1 MTRTLL
7 AFALFVPLAGVAA
20 QVPPP
25 PPPPTNPTTAQQPGT
40 PPAQPPAGQRG
51 GGRGR
56 GAVQVMTL
64 TTAGWPDGGPIPA
77 KYTQAGEELSPP
89 LSWSGA
95 PEGTASFVLI
105 VHDLDAM
112 TNPANDYAAP
122 LRDTN
127 DVLHWL
133 VWNIPPTATGLPE
146 GVPQGPQQPDGMRQ
160 ISQSGPYYRGPAAP
174 RDRSRPSLRLRAVR
188 ARHDDHHPDDGRGAC
203 RRPRGRTRG
212 HDGSR
217 ARQGGNDRTVQ
228 EIGFAGRR

>member
-7 AFALFVPLAGVAA
+7 SFALLVPLVGVGG

-51 GGRGR
+51 RGR
-56 GAVQVMTL
+56 GSVQVMTL
-64 TTAGWPDGGPIPA
+64 TTAAWPDGGPIPA
-77 KYTQAGEELSPP
+77 KHAQIGDELSPP
-89 LSWSGA
+89 LKWSGA

-105 VHDLDAM
+105 VHDLDSM
-112 TNPANDYAAP
+112 TNPPNDYTAP

-146 GVPQGPQQPDGMRQ
+146 GVPQGPQLPDGSRQ
-160 ISQSGPYYRGPAAP
+160 ISQTGPYYRGPAAP
-174 RDRSRPSLRLRAVR
+174 ATGPPHHYVFELYALDTMINVQTTDASPAEIRADVK
-188 ARHDDHHPDDGRGAC
+188 AAMATHIRGKATMMGLYK
-203 RRPRGRTRG
+203 R
-212 HDGSR
+212 
-217 ARQGGNDRTVQ
+217 
-228 EIGFAGRR
+228 

>member
-1 MTRTLL
+1 MTRMLL
-7 AFALFVPLAGVAA
+7 AFALLALLAGVGA

-25 PPPPTNPTTAQQPGT
+25 PPPPTIPTTAQQPGT

-77 KYTQAGEELSPP
+77 KYTQAGEEVSPP
-89 LSWSGA
+89 LSWSAA

-174 RDRSRPSLRLRAVR
+174 ATGPAHHYVFELYALDTMITIPTTDAAPADVR
-188 ARHDDHHPDDGRGAC
+188 AAVKAAMATHVRGKATLVGLYK
-203 RRPRGRTRG
+203 R
-212 HDGSR
+212 
-217 ARQGGNDRTVQ
+217 
-228 EIGFAGRR
+228 

>member
-1 MTRTLL
+1 MLMTRTLL
-7 AFALFVPLAGVAA
+7 AFALLVPLAGVAA
-20 QVPPP
+20 QVPPQ
-25 PPPPTNPTTAQQPGT
+25 PPPPTIPPGQQPGT
-40 PPAQPPAGQRG
+40 PPAQPAPGRG

-64 TTAGWPDGGPIPA
+64 TTAAWPDGGPIPA
-77 KYTQAGEELSPP
+77 KYTQASEEVSPP
-89 LSWSGA
+89 LSWSAA

-174 RDRSRPSLRLRAVR
+174 ATGPAHHYVFELYALDTMITTIPTTDAAPADVR
-188 ARHDDHHPDDGRGAC
+188 AAVKAAMATHIRGKA
-203 RRPRGRTRG
+203 TM
-212 HDGSR
+212 
-217 ARQGGNDRTVQ
+217 
-228 EIGFAGRR
+228 IGLYKR